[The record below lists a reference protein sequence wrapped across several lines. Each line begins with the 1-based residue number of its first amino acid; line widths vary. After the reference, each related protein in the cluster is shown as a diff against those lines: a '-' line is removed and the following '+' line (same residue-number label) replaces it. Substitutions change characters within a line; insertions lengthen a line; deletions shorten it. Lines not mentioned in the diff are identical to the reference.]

1 MFFRYLKIVII
12 FDSGGVKLSDA
23 DNENSIGHLYD
34 TGCYQKTQGNSN
46 LGKMTMSFIIIPDI
60 SLDHTV
66 FNMYKVSKFKN
77 KNSGFF
83 KYNDQLFI
91 LVAL

>member
-34 TGCYQKTQGNSN
+34 TGCYQKTGNSN

-83 KYNDQLFI
+83 KYNDQLII